1 MPPKDFSK
9 SLKSRRIVEAGEAGQ
24 ETSLGVLGS
33 SAMVAE
39 LERTSATL
47 PVREIEIERLLDNP
61 YQYLSRPTINEEALD
76 ELASSIRE
84 NGFFGALVAR
94 YKSDARGYYEL
105 AYGHRRR
112 EAARRAGLTTLPIK
126 ILDLTDKKMAQLMAS
141 ENFSRENLT
150 PMGEANVVGL
160 LASTQNLSVRE
171 ISEAVGKSTKWV
183 DLRRSLYEAPQDL
196 RQMVE
201 TRPDTLTHL
210 QILSQL
216 PTSELRA
223 PLIEAILKNELNRNQ
238 LQGQVSRLKSN
249 PASGKIVKEV
259 TNLPQRKNSEKIH
272 NDALDNRH
280 LEEALAQ
287 LIVTV
292 GEVEK
297 AAAALDYNLL
307 PQSRKLLQN
316 AASRLNDLLG

>member
-9 SLKSRRIVEAGEAGQ
+9 SLKSRRIVEAGESGQ

-84 NGFFGALVAR
+84 NGFYGALVAR

-112 EAARRAGLTTLPIK
+112 EAARRAGLTTLPVK

-141 ENFSRENLT
+141 ENFSRENLS

-171 ISEAVGKSTKWV
+171 IAEAVGKSAKWV

-196 RQMVE
+196 KQMVE
-201 TRPDTLTHL
+201 ARPDTLTHL

-216 PTSELRA
+216 PTIELRA

-238 LQGQVSRLKSN
+238 LQGQVLRLKSS
-249 PASGKIVKEV
+249 PTPEKIVKEV
-259 TNLPQRKNSEKIH
+259 TNLPQRKNSEKNH
-272 NDALDNRH
+272 NTALDNRH
-280 LEEALAQ
+280 MEEALAQ